1 MPQHGSRALVG
12 PMANVLYLPPQYV
25 ENNPIDQFEYQAK
38 KVLKAFGQTSNG
50 SVVQVCS
57 ATNSSVQDNTID
69 YIFTDPP
76 FGANIMYSELNTISE
91 SWLNLFTNNKEEAIS
106 NPAQN
111 KGFPEYQDLMTKCFK
126 EYYRVLKPGHWM
138 TVEFSNTSAA
148 FWNSLQYAIIN
159 AGFVISSITDLDK
172 KRGGLYAM
180 IGPTAVKQDLAIS
193 CYKPSEEFVN
203 SLCEIVNYKES
214 VWNFITEHLQ
224 HLPVHIE
231 NGNSTTSIVERNHK
245 ILYDRLIS
253 YYVQHGYSIPMDSQ
267 EFQRGLKE
275 RFVERDGMFFTAS
288 QAAEYEQKKLKAPGF
303 VPMGIMVSDEANGIE
318 WLKNELRKAPKTR
331 QDIYSEWMKAVVA
344 VRKGDKIPEL
354 DVLLDE
360 NFIKNED
367 GTWRLA
373 NANDDVD
380 LEKLRTK
387 ALLKEFKLYLEVC
400 RKPRGK
406 LKDVRV
412 EAVRAGFK
420 QCYSDKNFAD
430 IILVGDRIPQ
440 NLLTEDE
447 VLLQYYDIASSKV

>member
-148 FWNSLQYAIIN
+148 FWNSLQYSIIN

-275 RFVERDGMFFTAS
+275 RFVERDGMYFTAS

-420 QCYSDKNFAD
+420 QCYSEKNFAD

>member
-1 MPQHGSRALVG
+1 
-12 PMANVLYLPPQYV
+12 
-25 ENNPIDQFEYQAK
+25 
-38 KVLKAFGQTSNG
+38 
-50 SVVQVCS
+50 
-57 ATNSSVQDNTID
+57 
-69 YIFTDPP
+69 
-76 FGANIMYSELNTISE
+76 MYSELNTISE

>member
-1 MPQHGSRALVG
+1 
-12 PMANVLYLPPQYV
+12 
-25 ENNPIDQFEYQAK
+25 
-38 KVLKAFGQTSNG
+38 
-50 SVVQVCS
+50 
-57 ATNSSVQDNTID
+57 
-69 YIFTDPP
+69 
-76 FGANIMYSELNTISE
+76 
-91 SWLNLFTNNKEEAIS
+91 
-106 NPAQN
+106 
-111 KGFPEYQDLMTKCFK
+111 
-126 EYYRVLKPGHWM
+126 M

-148 FWNSLQYAIIN
+148 FWNSLQYSIIN

-275 RFVERDGMFFTAS
+275 RFVERDGMYFTAS

-420 QCYSDKNFAD
+420 QCYSEKNFAD

-440 NLLTEDE
+440 KLLTEDE

>member
-1 MPQHGSRALVG
+1 M
-12 PMANVLYLPPQYV
+12 
-25 ENNPIDQFEYQAK
+25 
-38 KVLKAFGQTSNG
+38 
-50 SVVQVCS
+50 
-57 ATNSSVQDNTID
+57 
-69 YIFTDPP
+69 
-76 FGANIMYSELNTISE
+76 NTISE

-148 FWNSLQYAIIN
+148 FWNSLQYSIIN

-275 RFVERDGMFFTAS
+275 RFVERDGMYFTAS

-420 QCYSDKNFAD
+420 QCYSEKNFAD

>member
-1 MPQHGSRALVG
+1 
-12 PMANVLYLPPQYV
+12 
-25 ENNPIDQFEYQAK
+25 
-38 KVLKAFGQTSNG
+38 
-50 SVVQVCS
+50 
-57 ATNSSVQDNTID
+57 
-69 YIFTDPP
+69 
-76 FGANIMYSELNTISE
+76 
-91 SWLNLFTNNKEEAIS
+91 
-106 NPAQN
+106 
-111 KGFPEYQDLMTKCFK
+111 
-126 EYYRVLKPGHWM
+126 M

>member
-1 MPQHGSRALVG
+1 MDNHVSFGNIVFGLASAQHSTGFVG
-12 PMANVLYLPPQYV
+12 CALYLPPQYV

-331 QDIYSEWMKAVVA
+331 QDIYSE
-344 VRKGDKIPEL
+344 
-354 DVLLDE
+354 
-360 NFIKNED
+360 
-367 GTWRLA
+367 
-373 NANDDVD
+373 
-380 LEKLRTK
+380 
-387 ALLKEFKLYLEVC
+387 C
-400 RKPRGK
+400 R
-406 LKDVRV
+406 
-412 EAVRAGFK
+412 
-420 QCYSDKNFAD
+420 
-430 IILVGDRIPQ
+430 
-440 NLLTEDE
+440 
-447 VLLQYYDIASSKV
+447 

>member
-76 FGANIMYSELNTISE
+76 FGANIMYSELNIISE

-148 FWNSLQYAIIN
+148 FWNSLQYSIIN

-253 YYVQHGYSIPMDSQ
+253 
-267 EFQRGLKE
+267 
-275 RFVERDGMFFTAS
+275 
-288 QAAEYEQKKLKAPGF
+288 
-303 VPMGIMVSDEANGIE
+303 
-318 WLKNELRKAPKTR
+318 
-331 QDIYSEWMKAVVA
+331 
-344 VRKGDKIPEL
+344 
-354 DVLLDE
+354 
-360 NFIKNED
+360 
-367 GTWRLA
+367 
-373 NANDDVD
+373 
-380 LEKLRTK
+380 
-387 ALLKEFKLYLEVC
+387 
-400 RKPRGK
+400 
-406 LKDVRV
+406 
-412 EAVRAGFK
+412 
-420 QCYSDKNFAD
+420 
-430 IILVGDRIPQ
+430 
-440 NLLTEDE
+440 
-447 VLLQYYDIASSKV
+447 KV

>member
-1 MPQHGSRALVG
+1 
-12 PMANVLYLPPQYV
+12 
-25 ENNPIDQFEYQAK
+25 
-38 KVLKAFGQTSNG
+38 VLKAFGQTSNG

>member
-1 MPQHGSRALVG
+1 
-12 PMANVLYLPPQYV
+12 
-25 ENNPIDQFEYQAK
+25 
-38 KVLKAFGQTSNG
+38 
-50 SVVQVCS
+50 
-57 ATNSSVQDNTID
+57 
-69 YIFTDPP
+69 
-76 FGANIMYSELNTISE
+76 
-91 SWLNLFTNNKEEAIS
+91 
-106 NPAQN
+106 
-111 KGFPEYQDLMTKCFK
+111 
-126 EYYRVLKPGHWM
+126 M

-275 RFVERDGMFFTAS
+275 RFVERDGMYFTAS

-420 QCYSDKNFAD
+420 QCYSEKNFAD